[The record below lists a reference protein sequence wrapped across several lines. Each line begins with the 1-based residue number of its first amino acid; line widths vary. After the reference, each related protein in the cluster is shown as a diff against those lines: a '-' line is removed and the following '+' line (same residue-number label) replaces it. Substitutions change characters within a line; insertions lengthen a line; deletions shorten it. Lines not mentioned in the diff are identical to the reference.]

1 MHTAE
6 NPSETITEQAAAPQ
20 TEALEQPVPPPPAEN
35 TTGEGAGGANGTQAL
50 SQHSEQL
57 QALQAENE
65 ALRKENQELSKR
77 CESLQTEAAGKTDD
91 TVNQLNELKTALTD
105 RVYLL
110 VCAYEETIEKI
121 DRLLESLSPSP
132 EKSGMGE
139 PKNEEAPKI
148 VDSDASAAQHTQLHA
163 GELPVSKA
171 ADALTEEKKVSII
184 ETLKNNSKPAEPVK
198 PAFGVTHK
206 ERANAKNLLKK
217 YSKIK

>member
-6 NPSETITEQAAAPQ
+6 NPNDTITEQAAAPQ
-20 TEALEQPVPPPPAEN
+20 AEALEPPVPPSPAEN
-35 TTGEGAGGANGTQAL
+35 PTGEGAGGANGTQAL

-77 CESLQTEAAGKTDD
+77 CESFQTEAAGKRDD
-91 TVNQLNELKTALTD
+91 TINQLNELKTALTD

-121 DRLLESLSPSP
+121 DRILESLSPSP
-132 EKSGMGE
+132 GMAE
-139 PKNEEAPKI
+139 PKNEEAPKT
-148 VDSDASAAQHTQLHA
+148 VFSDASASQRTQLHA
-163 GELPVSKA
+163 GEPPVSKA